1 MALTDRELL
10 KQAQAGHVTS
20 DGLTD
25 ARGEVNKAHRRTIR
39 WRKASADGN
48 AGDNT
53 AEFSLGYQPRAV
65 KLVSAKWTTDA
76 NVTAANATCVNLIIA
91 KRDGA
96 GGTASNVAAA
106 NTATTAAGGTGN
118 LVLFVP
124 ADIPRIAANADSIAA
139 GSVLTFT
146 INKTSTGT
154 VLQAGELC
162 VDLEEI

>member
-1 MALTDRELL
+1 MATDRELL
-10 KQAQAGHVTS
+10 KTVQTGHALSAGLS
-20 DGLTD
+20 D
-25 ARGEVNKAHRRTIR
+25 ARGEVQKSHRRTIR
-39 WRKASADGN
+39 WRKATADGN

-53 AEFSLGYQPRAV
+53 AEFSLAYLPRAC

-76 NVTAANATCVNLIIA
+76 NVTAANATCVNLFVA

-96 GGTASNVAAA
+96 GGAASNVASV
-106 NTATTAAGGTGN
+106 NTATSAGGGTGN

-124 ADIPRIAANADSIAA
+124 ADVPRIAANADSIAA

-154 VLQAGELC
+154 VLQAGELA

>member
-1 MALTDRELL
+1 MATDRALL
-10 KQAQAGHVTS
+10 KKAQTGHVLS
-20 DGLTD
+20 VGLTD
-25 ARGEVNKAHRRTIR
+25 AEGEVNKSHRRTIR
-39 WRKASADGN
+39 WRKATADAN

-53 AEFSLGYQPRAV
+53 AEFALCYLPRAC
-65 KLVSAKWTTDA
+65 KLVSAKYTADA
-76 NVTAANATCVNLIIA
+76 NVAAANATCINLIVA

-96 GGTASNVAAA
+96 GGSASNVAYV
-106 NTATTAAGGTGN
+106 NTANANGGGTGS

-154 VLQAGELC
+154 VLAAGELA

>member
-1 MALTDRELL
+1 MATDRALL
-10 KQAQAGHVTS
+10 KKAQVGHVLS
-20 DGLTD
+20 AGLT
-25 ARGEVNKAHRRTIR
+25 AAETEVNQAHRRTVR
-39 WRKASADGN
+39 WRKAAADGN

-53 AEFSLGYQPRAV
+53 AEFTLAYLPRAY
-65 KLVSAKWTTDA
+65 KLVTAKWTTDV
-76 NVTAANATCVNLIIA
+76 NVAAANATCVNLIVA

-96 GGTASNVAAA
+96 GGTASNVAVV
-106 NTATTAAGGTGN
+106 NTANANGGGTGS

-124 ADIPRIAANADSIAA
+124 ADVTRIAANADSIAA

-154 VLQAGELC
+154 VLQAGELA